1 MSDIDWPLALTLAV
15 LFVVMS
21 ALRWR
26 YFTSASRRW
35 NRPRRESSLDAMQR
49 DLDGGADDPPQ

>member
-1 MSDIDWPLALTLAV
+1 MSDIDWPLALTLAAM
-15 LFVVMS
+15 FVVMS

-35 NRPRRESSLDAMQR
+35 NRPRQESSSNPVERDASTR
-49 DLDGGADDPPQ
+49 SADPPP